1 MLLSLLL
8 ISLFL
13 FIFNASHYVQC
24 EHQTKSL
31 GAVMKTRFMCTPAYY
46 VFFIYKILYFQFSWE
61 YIELLDF
68 QFSFKF

>member
-46 VFFIYKILYFQFSWE
+46 VFFIYKIFIFSVFMRIYWTFRFPVF
-61 YIELLDF
+61 I
-68 QFSFKF
+68 